1 MFRACEAKSTQR
13 SSNGCKTIVNMHL
26 GAISEMVTPASVKE
40 RLHGY
45 PKDYTK
51 VKGVTEQSRHRMMA
65 NSWHLQV
72 AKFLMVLILQNACS
86 TTAGTMTMELPRQPY
101 QSAIQ
106 TVLAT
111 TTATTPYPDM
121 PTPLANGIA
130 P

>member
-1 MFRACEAKSTQR
+1 
-13 SSNGCKTIVNMHL
+13 MHL

-86 TTAGTMTMELPRQPY
+86 TTPGTMTMELPRQPY

-111 TTATTPYPDM
+111 TTATTPTVKRCIHNASYPDM